1 MPEHDEQ
8 QVSPG
13 PGVPSLKMGLKFT
26 QERVIPIVF
35 GVIFINFAFITW
47 FIVGYIYLPAIIAI
61 WILLVIGI
69 MLVLDSLLL
78 SHVKGINRYL
88 SILGFFVA
96 VYLAVVI
103 SGNYLPAYRTDELVT
118 NTYAAY
124 LFIHGK
130 DPYINAYMS
139 TEYQFYNYPS
149 FLLTPLLKG
158 GSVNYLI
165 YPGLSVLIF
174 VPTVLLDVRSYTV
187 LVFFNVISM
196 LVIYYYYGKK
206 DFLEHLPLVL
216 IVLLLNV
223 EFFFYSF
230 TGDDDIVWITF
241 LGLSYVFRK
250 NPYLSG
256 LFFGLSLSFKQ
267 IGVVILPFY
276 LYFLFRE
283 NDRSVR
289 YILYFF
295 VSSAATFFLVN
306 LPFILMDP
314 YQWLIHVLSV
324 ANQPI
329 IGAGIGFSIL
339 SFAGFLN
346 IPAILFAIYMILALL
361 ALLVIYL
368 TYYDRMKYT
377 FFVFPMIVF
386 LFNYRTLENYIIY
399 WFYTIFLIL
408 PDLFEE
414 YRNMSFKPPHF
425 PGLKGFIKRA
435 RLTFASQRRVAWVLV
450 GAIVVTGGVAS
461 IGYEYT
467 HDLNLHSVNI
477 VSVSN
482 ASDPLWVNGNITELT
497 VNIRYLPTSGPS
509 TTPMNFRILTDT
521 GSTLGNLNGK
531 LWYSPRNVLKYGN
544 NSINLYPRSYM
555 DFLPSGSSFVLEA
568 YYGNITSFSSTYRF
582 YMNQTFPFQ
591 NPSMIYPTYSPPSIF
606 PGWTYNTN
614 LALSKEKYSYVPN
627 GVNLSLGFANSTFA
641 GMKYSSLS
649 TAINFSYLA
658 DNNLSLQYR
667 ISIWNK
673 SSFNYSLSNSTNVSR
688 FIGAEITFN
697 NGAETFR
704 DGFSNVSSFQ
714 RFNSTSLLVTGSF
727 LTLNFSYIRSILS
740 SYPWNYNGG
749 KLTLTVGCTDL
760 SARIGVSF
768 YDLSLIDGNGKV
780 LGVF

>member
-1 MPEHDEQ
+1 MPEHDEE

-69 MLVLDSLLL
+69 MLVMDSLLL

-267 IGVVILPFY
+267 IGV
-276 LYFLFRE
+276 
-283 NDRSVR
+283 S
-289 YILYFF
+289 
-295 VSSAATFFLVN
+295 
-306 LPFILMDP
+306 
-314 YQWLIHVLSV
+314 
-324 ANQPI
+324 
-329 IGAGIGFSIL
+329 
-339 SFAGFLN
+339 
-346 IPAILFAIYMILALL
+346 
-361 ALLVIYL
+361 
-368 TYYDRMKYT
+368 
-377 FFVFPMIVF
+377 
-386 LFNYRTLENYIIY
+386 
-399 WFYTIFLIL
+399 
-408 PDLFEE
+408 
-414 YRNMSFKPPHF
+414 RNE
-425 PGLKGFIKRA
+425 G
-435 RLTFASQRRVAWVLV
+435 
-450 GAIVVTGGVAS
+450 
-461 IGYEYT
+461 
-467 HDLNLHSVNI
+467 
-477 VSVSN
+477 
-482 ASDPLWVNGNITELT
+482 
-497 VNIRYLPTSGPS
+497 
-509 TTPMNFRILTDT
+509 
-521 GSTLGNLNGK
+521 
-531 LWYSPRNVLKYGN
+531 
-544 NSINLYPRSYM
+544 
-555 DFLPSGSSFVLEA
+555 
-568 YYGNITSFSSTYRF
+568 
-582 YMNQTFPFQ
+582 
-591 NPSMIYPTYSPPSIF
+591 
-606 PGWTYNTN
+606 
-614 LALSKEKYSYVPN
+614 
-627 GVNLSLGFANSTFA
+627 
-641 GMKYSSLS
+641 
-649 TAINFSYLA
+649 
-658 DNNLSLQYR
+658 
-667 ISIWNK
+667 
-673 SSFNYSLSNSTNVSR
+673 
-688 FIGAEITFN
+688 
-697 NGAETFR
+697 
-704 DGFSNVSSFQ
+704 
-714 RFNSTSLLVTGSF
+714 
-727 LTLNFSYIRSILS
+727 
-740 SYPWNYNGG
+740 
-749 KLTLTVGCTDL
+749 
-760 SARIGVSF
+760 
-768 YDLSLIDGNGKV
+768 
-780 LGVF
+780 